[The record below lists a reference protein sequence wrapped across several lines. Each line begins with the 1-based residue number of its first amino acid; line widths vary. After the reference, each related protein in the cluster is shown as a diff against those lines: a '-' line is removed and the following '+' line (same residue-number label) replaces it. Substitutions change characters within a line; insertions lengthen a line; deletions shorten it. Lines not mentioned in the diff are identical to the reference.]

1 MMKIDKIDVK
11 IQGGFD
17 GILYPRMVTIK
28 QKFNNVEIADVQKAT
43 EQEVRCQVENI
54 DLVGKKIVI
63 TAGSRGIKEI
73 DKIIFSLIKVLK
85 EVGAKPFVVP
95 AMGSHGGAT
104 ASGQKEFLQ
113 NYNITEEKL
122 GVEIVSSMET
132 VQIGTLDGGIGV
144 FCDKIAF
151 ESDGIIVVNKIKPH
165 ADFKGEYESGLV
177 KMMAIGLGK
186 HKGATE
192 LHQQGFDTFHE
203 LLPRAGKCFVENAPI
218 LFGLAIVENAYDIPM
233 IIEAIEAKDILQREK
248 ELLRV
253 AKDNIASIKLDAIDV
268 LIIDEIG
275 KNISGEGMDPNV
287 TGRPGSY
294 LNEGFEAPS
303 IQKIV
308 VLDITEESHGNGAG
322 IGMSDIST
330 IRCAEKIDFGVMYT
344 NAITATILG
353 PAKLPLIMNND
364 KEAIAIAMKTCIK
377 IDPKKIKV
385 VRIKNTLELE
395 TIQVSE
401 AYINDI
407 KSSDDLSIESEPFEI
422 EFDTD
427 GYLCLY

>member
-1 MMKIDKIDVK
+1 MKLDKIDVK
-11 IQGGFD
+11 IQGGFED
-17 GILYPRMVTIK
+17 IQYPKLVTVK
-28 QKFNNVEIADVQKAT
+28 QKFNDIEITDVQKTT
-43 EQEVRCQVENI
+43 EQEVRRQVENI
-54 DLVGKKIVI
+54 DLVEKKIAI

-73 DKIIFSLIKVLK
+73 DKITSSLIKVLK
-85 EVGAKPFVVP
+85 EVGAKPFIVP

-113 NYNITEEKL
+113 NYNITEAKM

-132 VQIGTLDGGIGV
+132 VQIGTLNDGIPV

-165 ADFKGEYESGLV
+165 ADFKGDYESGLV
-177 KMMAIGLGK
+177 KMMSIGLGK
-186 HKGATE
+186 HQGATV

-203 LLPRAGKCFVENAPI
+203 LLPRVGKCFVENAPI

-233 IIEAIEAKDILQREK
+233 IIEAVEAKDILLREK

-253 AKDNIASIKLDAIDV
+253 AKDNIAEIRLEAIDV

-407 KSSDDLSIESEPFEI
+407 KNRDDLSIESETYTI
-422 EFDTD
+422 EFDED
-427 GYLCLY
+427 GFL